1 MSESSPE
8 AKPLADAHPEPPL
21 LPRRTLLLGAGLAT
35 LGGWLAWR
43 SLRRVPAA
51 PSAPDAVAPARVG
64 AATVLNDT
72 QELPDF
78 RLQSPTGPLDRQW
91 LRGHWSLVFFGYTQC
106 PDVCPGTLGMLAEA
120 LRGLPAG
127 QRPQVL
133 FISVDPD
140 RDTPELLAQY
150 VPSFDPA
157 FRGAAG
163 QDEDLAALV
172 RHLGVHYERHS
183 PGAAGQYTVDH
194 TASVFLIDP
203 GVRLKALFSPP
214 HDAAGVAAS
223 LGRLIG

>member
-1 MSESSPE
+1 MSESTPE
-8 AKPLADAHPEPPL
+8 RDPLAGAHADPSP

-51 PSAPDAVAPARVG
+51 PSTPDAVAPSRVG

-78 RLQSPTGPLDRQW
+78 RLQSPAGPLDRQW
-91 LRGHWSLVFFGYTQC
+91 LRGRWSLVFFGYTQC

-120 LRGLPAG
+120 LRGLPTG

-133 FISVDPD
+133 FISVDAD

-163 QDEDLAALV
+163 RDEDLVALV
-172 RHLGVHYERHS
+172 RHLGVHYERHA
-183 PGAAGQYTVDH
+183 PGALGQYTVDH

-214 HDAAGVAAS
+214 HDAAAVGAS
-223 LGRLIG
+223 LGHLIA